1 MSIIDIEKELTEL
14 KTGFAELMDMF
25 DEFESNKT
33 FISAQYSTLKQQVT
47 NRAKELEKLNKSGEL
62 SPDEKHFLLPCIRE
76 VTLSCKARV
85 GAIDKG
91 KLSSSIYDGE
101 DYCSYWLTEL
111 EKKEQ

>member
-47 NRAKELEKLNKSGEL
+47 NRAKELEKLNKTGKL
-62 SPDEKHFLLPCIRE
+62 SPDEMHFLLPCIRE
-76 VTLSCKARV
+76 VTLSCRV
-85 GAIDKG
+85 RAYFVNK
-91 KLSSSIYDGE
+91 Y
-101 DYCSYWLTEL
+101 
-111 EKKEQ
+111 